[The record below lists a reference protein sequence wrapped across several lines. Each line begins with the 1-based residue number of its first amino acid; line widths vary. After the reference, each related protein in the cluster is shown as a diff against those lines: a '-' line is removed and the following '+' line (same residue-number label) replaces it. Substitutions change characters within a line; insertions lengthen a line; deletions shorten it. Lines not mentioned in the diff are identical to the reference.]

1 MRAQCLSPFG
11 SSRGFGGGG
20 FFAGCGFFA
29 GLGAPLLWAVVPPF
43 AAPGVAPGFVAAS
56 GVPAGLSPFTV
67 PFALPFAL
75 PLALPFAPPTAA
87 PLLVEAPG
95 DKFWFPVDDGTRVA
109 TGATRSGGCGTV
121 LRGGVPFDAT
131 VPFVPAAGG
140 GVVTDRDAA
149 TVRGT

>member
-1 MRAQCLSPFG
+1 VSPFG
-11 SSRGFGGGG
+11 SSRGLGGGG

-29 GLGAPLLWAVVPPF
+29 GFGAPLPWAAVPPVVPPVVPPF
-43 AAPGVAPGFVAAS
+43 AAPVVPPGFVAVS
-56 GVPAGLSPFTV
+56 GVP
-67 PFALPFAL
+67 
-75 PLALPFAPPTAA
+75 
-87 PLLVEAPG
+87 LLGEAPG
-95 DKFWFPVDDGTRVA
+95 AEFWFPVDDGTRVA

-131 VPFVPAAGG
+131 VPLASTAGG